1 MSKTLLACVFALS
14 IGMAWAQQTPSTDAQ
29 LIESAMS
36 AAPKA
41 VGAEATIVAMNAD
54 GSMRTLRPGSNGF
67 TCMPDDPGSPGPDPM
82 CLDANAM
89 EWLHAWM
96 GKTEPPETVG
106 LVFML
111 VTGSDASNTDP
122 HATQPAAGRAWIDT
136 GPHLMIVGG
145 KGVRGMAGY
154 PRTADPDPTKPYMM
168 WIGSPYEHL
177 MIPVR

>member
-1 MSKTLLACVFALS
+1 MKKAIVIGALLVVSGAVR
-14 IGMAWAQQTPSTDAQ
+14 AQDPPQTDAQ
-29 LIESAMS
+29 IITSAMS

-41 VGAEATIVAMNAD
+41 VGEGATIVAMNAD
-54 GSMRTLRPGSNGF
+54 GSMRTIRPGNNGF

-82 CLDANAM
+82 CLDANGM

-96 GKTEPPETVG
+96 GKTEPPNKVG

-122 HATQPAAGRAWIDT
+122 HATEPAAGRKWIET
-136 GPHLMIVGG
+136 GPHLMVVGG
-145 KGVRGMAGY
+145 ETVRTMAGY
-154 PRTADPDPTKPYMM
+154 PRTADPDPSRPYMM

-177 MIPVR
+177 MVPIR